1 MPTEKRAAGA
11 YAKAE
16 RIWKAADADG
26 KAISE
31 RLLIAERAAATG
43 RFEGFWPT
51 PTESRV
57 MSPTRRLL
65 RDWYVRVVE
74 NQLARGIM
82 APADS
87 PIDGM
92 EAERV
97 MAAVRKRTG
106 AESPVV
112 VDVVIE
118 LARDGR
124 NFADRVA
131 QAREDY
137 VDAALRGRLG
147 RLFQRSGPIGMRQA
161 LAEQWYARSFRA
173 AVEPTMYRLDTT
185 PVTTAE
191 IQAVAVSLAT
201 AEPRILYSE
210 GKPIGPATP
219 DGWKAHTAEQ
229 WAAMPKKARACWLSE
244 RSWDVSFATDDFR
257 HLPQTAQSDLLRQFP
272 PTGPILSQGIA
283 TGPPV
288 EAAAKAFGATPIEAP
303 SATDLQL
310 AGMLFSR
317 AGVTLPRQLLGK
329 LPDGDAVES
338 ALDALHAANT
348 PRGEMRGHPR
358 HYAHWANDQQR
369 DRAVE
374 LRKSGLSFRA
384 IGDQLGMSGDQVAN
398 GLRKDSRIPEDLVR
412 KSHRPEWTE
421 ERLRAAAYLRSQ
433 GHTYQQIAAVF
444 GYRTG
449 ETIRYALTVHGPAL
463 RIDPVTG
470 RTIPIGEPMPDPH
483 RWAPRL
489 SPWNGAPRT
498 GEDPAIVA
506 ERLTVD
512 RKSQDSGTRQ
522 VADGQDAEAA
532 LLGRMGA
539 RRKAIADQ
547 DQRRSPSNDGLP
559 TKPDNPPARRR

>member
-1 MPTEKRAAGA
+1 MVTQATASGA
-11 YAKAE
+11 YATAE

-26 KAISE
+26 KAITQ

-57 MSPTRRLL
+57 MPPARRLL
-65 RDWYVRVVE
+65 RDWYLRVVE
-74 NQLARGIM
+74 DQLARGIM

-97 MAAVRKRTG
+97 MASVRKRTG

-124 NFADRVA
+124 LFADQVGK
-131 QAREDY
+131 ARKDY

-147 RLFQRSGPIGMRQA
+147 RLFQRSGPVGTRQA
-161 LAEQWYARSFRA
+161 LAEQWYARVFCA
-173 AVEPTMYRLDTT
+173 AVEPTLYRLETP
-185 PVTTAE
+185 PVTAAE
-191 IQAVAVSLAT
+191 IQGVGLSLTA

-219 DGWKAHTAEQ
+219 DGWKTHTAKQ
-229 WAAMPKKARACWLSE
+229 WESMSKDARSSWLAD
-244 RSWDVSFATDDFR
+244 RSWDVSFASADFR
-257 HLPQTAQSDLLRQFP
+257 QLPRPAQSDLLRQYP
-272 PTGPILSQGIA
+272 PTGSIRNQGIA
-283 TGPPV
+283 SGPPV
-288 EAAAKAFGATPIEAP
+288 EAAAKAFGTTPIQTP
-303 SATDLQL
+303 SATDREL
-310 AGMLFSR
+310 AAVLFSR

-329 LPDGDAVES
+329 LPDADAVEAS
-338 ALDALHAANT
+338 LDALHTANT
-348 PRGEMRGHPR
+348 RKGEMRGHPR
-358 HYAHWANDQQR
+358 HHAHWADDQQR
-369 DRAVE
+369 NRAVE
-374 LRKSGLSFRA
+374 LRKSGMSFRA
-384 IGDQLGMSGDQVAN
+384 IGNQLGMSGEQVAN
-398 GLRKDSRIPEDLVR
+398 GLRQDSTVPEELVR
-412 KSHRPEWTE
+412 KADRPEWTE
-421 ERLRAAAYLRSQ
+421 ERLRVAAYLRSQ

-470 RTIPIGEPMPDPH
+470 RTIPVGEPMPDPH

-489 SPWNGAPRT
+489 SPWNGAPRA
-498 GEDPAIVA
+498 GEDPAVVR
-506 ERLTVD
+506 ERLSRD
-512 RKSQDSGTRQ
+512 RRRSGAKARSQGAQPDLLDRMIKRQHEVAGDPASIPTDGTGPATDDPTTRQ
-522 VADGQDAEAA
+522 
-532 LLGRMGA
+532 R
-539 RRKAIADQ
+539 
-547 DQRRSPSNDGLP
+547 
-559 TKPDNPPARRR
+559 